1 MEKQIF
7 YKQMLRT
14 AFCVSACDGEI
25 HELEIDEIK
34 KIGNTKPF
42 FGDLDIENELND
54 LLSELKKKGRFF
66 FSDYFNNLENQEI
79 DEVQKLLIFEITLN
93 IIYADKNLDDN
104 EVKFLR
110 ALRKRL
116 NIDENLI
123 LDRFGDVKALGIEK
137 NQEYENLSASDL
149 AEAFVFEELEE
160 LKLGKST
167 SES

>member
-1 MEKQIF
+1 MSYLLTQLALYGDVIPLRLKLDYKKFISDRVKRKKTLDYFVPKILGHSDNFYCYKFIEGKVFSEVVTAKKF
-7 YKQMLRT
+7 YK
-14 AFCVSACDGEI
+14 S
-25 HELEIDEIK
+25 
-34 KIGNTKPF
+34 
-42 FGDLDIENELND
+42 
-54 LLSELKKKGRFF
+54 
-66 FSDYFNNLENQEI
+66 FSD
-79 DEVQKLLIFEITLN
+79 K
-93 IIYADKNLDDN
+93 KLDDN